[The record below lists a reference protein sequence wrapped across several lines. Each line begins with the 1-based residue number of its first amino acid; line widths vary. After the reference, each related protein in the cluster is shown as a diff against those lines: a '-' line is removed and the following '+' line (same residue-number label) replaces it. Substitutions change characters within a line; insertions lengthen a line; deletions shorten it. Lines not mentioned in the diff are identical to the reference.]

1 MAKVRVIPSTINP
14 LTQMP
19 IGEIRKRKV
28 AAYARVSTD
37 SDEQY
42 TSYESQC
49 KKYTEY
55 IKNNPQWDFV
65 EVYADEGISGT
76 SRKNRVN
83 FNRMIEDAKAG
94 KIDLIVTKSISRFAR
109 NTVDTI
115 SLTREL
121 KRLGVEIFFE
131 KENIWSL
138 EEKSEF
144 ILTIL
149 ASAAQEESRSISENV
164 KMGKRR
170 AMQEGHTQWGYSS
183 FLGFEKGQNGIQV
196 VEEEAK
202 IVRSI
207 YRMFLIEG
215 KTCACIASVLNK
227 AGIPTPS
234 GREGCTWKVVN
245 IRSILTNEKYKGDSR
260 MQKTFI
266 VDFLDHKP
274 KKNNG
279 EIPQYYAEN
288 THPYIIEKE
297 DWEMVQHELAR
308 RKEIGATYSGR
319 DIFSSKIICADCGS
333 FYGAKVWHSNDKYRR
348 VIYRCNKKYSNK
360 YEKCKTPHLS
370 EEEIKSMFVTAYNTA
385 LVDRDALI
393 EDTEQIKNLL
403 TNTEAQEKEIT
414 KLEAELAIIAETAN
428 KMVKENSVKVQD
440 QNEYQRKYD
449 ELTKR
454 YEQTKTKLN
463 KVLLEKSRKESQ
475 LLRLDCFLAHLKD
488 CPYIIEEWNEELWNV
503 LLESATVQRD
513 KSITFKFKNGV
524 EINIT
529 NPTAK

>member
-1 MAKVRVIPSTINP
+1 MKV
-14 LTQMP
+14 
-19 IGEIRKRKV
+19 
-28 AAYARVSTD
+28 
-37 SDEQY
+37 
-42 TSYESQC
+42 
-49 KKYTEY
+49 
-55 IKNNPQWDFV
+55 
-65 EVYADEGISGT
+65 
-76 SRKNRVN
+76 
-83 FNRMIEDAKAG
+83 
-94 KIDLIVTKSISRFAR
+94 
-109 NTVDTI
+109 
-115 SLTREL
+115 
-121 KRLGVEIFFE
+121 
-131 KENIWSL
+131 
-138 EEKSEF
+138 
-144 ILTIL
+144 

-164 KMGKRR
+164 KMGKRW

-215 KTCACIASVLNK
+215 KTCACIAVALNK

-234 GREGCTWKVVN
+234 GKEGCTWKVAN

-266 VDFLDHKP
+266 VDFLEHKS

-348 VIYRCNKKYSNK
+348 VIYRCNKKYLNK
-360 YEKCKTPHLS
+360 NEKCKTPHLS

-403 TNTEAQEKEIT
+403 TNTEAEEKEIT

-440 QNEYQRKYD
+440 QDEYQRKYD

-463 KVLLEKSRKESQ
+463 KVLLEKSRKESK

-488 CPYIIEEWNEELWNV
+488 CPYIIEKWNEELWNV

-513 KSITFKFKNGV
+513 KSIYFKFKNGV

-529 NPTAK
+529 NPTAKL